1 MTDFRNGKVPVFTV
15 WKWCGHTYLLGLGMD
30 LVWTWGSEKKTQV
43 SGIKILD
50 LVREVIIVIPDVT
63 AKRFYFN
70 RRSAEP
76 ITASVS
82 SWQPDNNTLSAP
94 KGLNLKTNLL

>member
-50 LVREVIIVIPDVT
+50 VRSGSRGDNS
-63 AKRFYFN
+63 YS
-70 RRSAEP
+70 RRYREAV
-76 ITASVS
+76 VS
-82 SWQPDNNTLSAP
+82 Q
-94 KGLNLKTNLL
+94 